1 MIKSFIS
8 RVFGR
13 GAKQAAHPSKPVV
26 YGPDKHHIRRDHI
39 SRGARKT
46 CEELQR
52 AGHTAFVVGG
62 AVRDL
67 LLGMR
72 PKDFDVAT
80 SAHPDEVR
88 SLFRRSR
95 IIGRRFQI
103 VHVMWGAETVEVS
116 TYRAHFTAKDP
127 ESEDDRDT
135 QDVHGRVLSDNV
147 FGTQAEDAV
156 RRDFTVNALFYDPV
170 KEEVWDFQHGVKDLI
185 ARKLVMIGDPAL
197 RYREDPVRML
207 RAARLSAKLGLA
219 IDPRTA
225 APIKELKHLLENVPQ
240 ARLFEEI
247 LKMLLSGNAVAC
259 VQRLRELEL
268 HHGLLPLLDD
278 ALEDPATG
286 PFAMAALKATD
297 DRLREDKP
305 VSPAFLLAA
314 LLWGRVER
322 RWHELEEKG
331 QPSTP
336 SLHSAMHDALD
347 AQRGSLAIPRRF
359 DATMKELWLLQPRF
373 LQRGGTRPFRLLEH
387 PRFRAAYD
395 FFELRA
401 RSGNAPLEVGQWWS
415 ASRTPPGRSANACCT
430 RTRAERRSAG
440 AGAAAGER
448 RARAARPRKWRRART
463 NERGARRG
471 RAGLQP
477 RGPRGA
483 GAPGVRRGGC
493 ARRHAA
499 RGTLGPV
506 PHRARGLRRP
516 ARLRECLRARRDD
529 ARTSRAPGGA
539 ARRRAPPRPR
549 ARRSQR
555 PAHPRPR
562 HRALRRPGPARAR
575 THDPASA
582 RARASLRARAVAGR
596 LARCDHSRAGRGRA
610 FPRRRARPGHREA
623 AGGAMKHRFIVV
635 EGPIGC
641 GKTSLARLLARRL
654 GANLVL
660 EEPEANPFLP
670 LFYRDMR
677 RHALSTQLFFLFQ
690 RLHQLE
696 GLRQPDLFGRPTVA
710 DFALQKDPLFARLTL
725 DDNEFGLYTR
735 IFEHVKPQA
744 PTPDLVIYLQANVET
759 LVERVRRRGNPMEAS
774 ISDDYL
780 RAISDTYTRYFYN
793 YDQSALLIVNS
804 ERLNFV
810 DVPEHFDLLVERVQ
824 QIRGGREFFNRA

>member
-13 GAKQAAHPSKPVV
+13 GARQAAHPSKPVV
-26 YGPDKHHIRRDHI
+26 YGPDKHHIRKELI

-67 LLGMR
+67 ILGMR

-116 TYRAHFTAKDP
+116 TYRAHFTKEA
-127 ESEDDRDT
+127 EEDK
-135 QDVHGRVLSDNV
+135 QDAHGRVLSDNV

-170 KEEVWDFQHGVKDLI
+170 KEEVWDFQHGVRDLV
-185 ARKLVMIGDPAL
+185 ARKLVMIGDPAT

-207 RAARLSAKLGLA
+207 RAARLSAKLGLTIEA
-219 IDPRTA
+219 KTA
-225 APIKELKHLLENVPQ
+225 EPIRELKHLLENVPQ

-259 VQRLRELEL
+259 VQRLRELDL

-286 PFAMAALKATD
+286 PFAMAALSATD
-297 DRLREDKP
+297 QRLREDKP

-347 AQRGSLAIPRRF
+347 AQRESLAIPRRF

-401 RSGNAPLEVGQWWS
+401 QAGNAPMETALWWEKFQA
-415 ASRTPPGRSANACCT
+415 ASGE
-430 RTRAERRSAG
+430 ERDRMLHADEG
-440 AGAAAGER
+440 PKKKKR
-448 RARAARPRKWRRART
+448 R
-463 NERGARRG
+463 
-471 RAGLQP
+471 
-477 RGPRGA
+477 
-483 GAPGVRRGGC
+483 RRGGK
-493 ARRHAA
+493 RREDEGAS
-499 RGTLGPV
+499 PEEV
-506 PHRARGLRRP
+506 
-516 ARLRECLRARRDD
+516 
-529 ARTSRAPGGA
+529 APG
-539 ARRRAPPRPR
+539 
-549 ARRSQR
+549 
-555 PAHPRPR
+555 
-562 HRALRRPGPARAR
+562 
-575 THDPASA
+575 
-582 RARASLRARAVAGR
+582 
-596 LARCDHSRAGRGRA
+596 
-610 FPRRRARPGHREA
+610 
-623 AGGAMKHRFIVV
+623 
-635 EGPIGC
+635 
-641 GKTSLARLLARRL
+641 
-654 GANLVL
+654 
-660 EEPEANPFLP
+660 
-670 LFYRDMR
+670 
-677 RHALSTQLFFLFQ
+677 
-690 RLHQLE
+690 
-696 GLRQPDLFGRPTVA
+696 A
-710 DFALQKDPLFARLTL
+710 D
-725 DDNEFGLYTR
+725 E
-735 IFEHVKPQA
+735 
-744 PTPDLVIYLQANVET
+744 
-759 LVERVRRRGNPMEAS
+759 
-774 ISDDYL
+774 
-780 RAISDTYTRYFYN
+780 
-793 YDQSALLIVNS
+793 
-804 ERLNFV
+804 
-810 DVPEHFDLLVERVQ
+810 
-824 QIRGGREFFNRA
+824 